1 MRRFNI
7 STNLDNCFHLQLKCK
22 MQIQIREKL
31 TNADANGARLAVKNF
46 CAQTEI
52 KTFPWRP
59 RWAWPGGVVVR
70 QITVGTYLSQLRY
83 HVRFWSSPFVKIKN
97 EIKLK

>member
-59 RWAWPGGVVVR
+59 RWAWPGGR
-70 QITVGTYLSQLRY
+70 GRAADNCRHLSQPTSISRSLL
-83 HVRFWSSPFVKIKN
+83 VVPFCEN
-97 EIKLK
+97 